1 MMMYVFTRIDL
12 QDLISQAV
20 TCRACTHRC
29 RQDLGVYQ
37 VLSGKG
43 IKTVLFS
50 LGARGLDHWGPNRCI
65 NHDIPSGKLTVCYGI
80 DGPVIV
86 DLPIR
91 SDDFP

>member
-12 QDLISQAV
+12 QDLISAV
-20 TCRACTHRC
+20 TIGTDFRRSCPHRC

-50 LGARGLDHWGPNRCI
+50 LGARGLDHWGPGSVAEK
-65 NHDIPSGKLTVCYGI
+65 PW
-80 DGPVIV
+80 
-86 DLPIR
+86 
-91 SDDFP
+91 